1 MTGIRKKLDIPSI
14 LIHMLLVAIG
24 LIIIIPFINVLCL
37 SLELSYIAEETGRIH
52 LIPKEI
58 SFEAYQYVLRNRQI
72 LVSAINS
79 VIITLAGS
87 IGGAL
92 MTAMLGYGLTFKKI
106 AGHKLISFMVLFT
119 MMFSG
124 GIIPLYIL
132 VQKIGL
138 LNTRLSLI
146 LPFMVTA
153 YNTILMKNFFES
165 IPESLSESAMLDGA
179 TEVTLFL
186 KIILPLSKPI
196 IATIILFY
204 GVARWNDYFYGMM
217 FISNSQYKPLQVLLR
232 ELLLQASSDASGGDT
247 LTLGKNMKMAIAMV
261 TMVPIMVV
269 YPFLQKYFTKG
280 VMLGSVKG

>member
-1 MTGIRKKLDIPSI
+1 MKKTKIDWMNVI
-14 LIHMLLVAIG
+14 IG
-24 LIIIIPFINVLCL
+24 TILIIIAIIIVVPFINILCL
-37 SLELSYIAEETGRIH
+37 SLEPSHIADEVGRIH
-52 LIPKEI
+52 LIPREV
-58 SFEAYQYVLRNRQI
+58 SFEAYEYVLRNKNI
-72 LVSAINS
+72 LISALNS
-79 VIITLAGS
+79 VLITLAGS
-87 IGGAL
+87 LGGT
-92 MTAMLGYGLTFKKI
+92 MVTAMLGYGLTFKKI
-106 AGHKLISFMVLFT
+106 FGHKFISFMVLFT

-132 VQKIGL
+132 IQKLGL

-165 IPESLSESAMLDGA
+165 IPDSLAESAQLDGA
-179 TEVTLFL
+179 TEFTLFF

-196 IATIILFY
+196 LATIVLFY
-204 GVARWNDYFYGMM
+204 AVSRWNDYFYGMM
-217 FISNSQYKPLQVLLR
+217 FVTDQNCKPLQVLLR
-232 ELLLQASSDASGGDT
+232 ELLLQASADSGGDT
-247 LTLGKNMKMAIAMV
+247 ITLGKNMKMAIAIV